1 MRPKRMLLPAL
12 VLTATALV
20 ATGCAQTRLQKVGPG
35 EAVTVLGP
43 PVRTNRTP
51 LEPALA
57 YLAKEIYAANQPKL
71 TIAVGDVKDYTGKYN
86 INEGNAIT
94 QGGSLMVYSALGKL
108 GGAVRIADRYDTNVA
123 QMELSFI
130 NQRELGDGQTHD
142 LGEGKAAKKVPWL
155 PYYGGSITQ
164 SDYYITG
171 GITELNY
178 NVQSGGVSIGVDM
191 INPQA
196 EVYTENVGI
205 DLQIV
210 NTKTLMVE
218 KTVSLEK
225 QITGFQVGFNIF
237 RFFGSDL
244 YDVNTG
250 NKSQEPL
257 QLGVRSTLEEAVLVL
272 VAAVEHVPEVPAL
285 EQMRDGYWIPPKTA
299 QEFLNEYQAAPAVA
313 EAPPAAAPMTPAPT
327 TPVAA
332 ATLPPAA
339 EAPPPAAA
347 PPPVAVAPPPP
358 EAGPPQPAAPPP
370 PAEPVATAP
379 PAPPPPAAKSTLNE
393 ETSPPLQNGLMGQ
406 TDGSIHVA
414 FDFGGADVT
423 GADVSEIDRAAQLA
437 RSQPV
442 QIMLTA
448 RANENWAPSK
458 RQALTAQRID
468 AVRRALQ
475 LRGILQITIAWVPA
489 PTATGIKMDGSGS
502 QEVAMLV
509 VSP

>member
-1 MRPKRMLLPAL
+1 MPAIIIRSEGGMPLKRMLLPAL
-12 VLTATALV
+12 ALTAMVLGV
-20 ATGCAQTRLQKVGPG
+20 TGCAQTRLEKVGPG

-57 YLAKEIYAANQPKL
+57 YLAKEIYASGQPKI

-123 QMELSFI
+123 QMELSFM
-130 NQRELGDGQTHD
+130 NQRELGDGQQHD
-142 LGEGKAAKKVPWL
+142 LGDGKAVKKVPWL

-178 NVQSGGVSIGVDM
+178 NVQSGGLLAQENQTG
-191 INPQA
+191 PQA
-196 EVYTENVGI
+196 EVYTESVGI

-237 RFFGSDL
+237 RFFGSNL

-257 QLGVRSTLEEAVLVL
+257 QLGVRSTLEEAVIDL
-272 VAAVEHVPEVPAL
+272 VAAVAHVPEVPAL
-285 EQMRDGYWIPPKTA
+285 DQMRDGYWIPPKTA
-299 QEFLNEYQAAPAVA
+299 AEFLSDYQAADAAAAAVPVATAPVAPVA
-313 EAPPAAAPMTPAPT
+313 EAPVAPA
-327 TPVAA
+327 
-332 ATLPPAA
+332 
-339 EAPPPAAA
+339 
-347 PPPVAVAPPPP
+347 PVAVAPPPP
-358 EAGPPQPAAPPP
+358 PPPAPVAVAPPP
-370 PAEPVATAP
+370 P
-379 PAPPPPAAKSTLNE
+379 PPPPAPAAAASPPAAPEATLNE
-393 ETSPPLQNGLMGQ
+393 KDNPPLQNGLMMQ
-406 TDGSIHVA
+406 SDGTIHVA
-414 FDFGGADVT
+414 FDFGDANLTGGDV
-423 GADVSEIDRAAQLA
+423 AQIDQAAQAA
-437 RSQPV
+437 RAKPV
-442 QIMLTA
+442 QLMLTA
-448 RANENWAPSK
+448 MANENWAPSK
-458 RQALTAQRID
+458 RQQLTGQRIE
-468 AVRRALQ
+468 AVRKALQ
-475 LRGILQITIAWVPA
+475 LRGIMQLTIAWVPA
-489 PTATGIKMDGSGS
+489 PTDTGIKMDGSGS
-502 QEVAMLV
+502 QQVAMLV
-509 VSP
+509 VQQ

>member
-1 MRPKRMLLPAL
+1 MRLSAL

-57 YLAKEIYAANQPKL
+57 YLAKEIYAVNQPKL

-108 GGAVRIADRYDTNVA
+108 GGAVQIANRYDTNVA

-130 NQRELGDGQTHD
+130 NQRELGDGQQHD
-142 LGEGKAAKKVPWL
+142 LGEGPQKKKVPWL

-178 NVQSGGVSIGVDM
+178 NIQSGGVSIGVDM

-237 RFFGSDL
+237 RFFGNDL

-257 QLGVRSTLEEAVLVL
+257 QLGIRSTLEEAVLML
-272 VAAVEHVPEVPAL
+272 VASVEHVPEVPAL
-285 EQMRDGYWIPPKTA
+285 DQMHDGYWIPPKTA

-313 EAPPAAAPMTPAPT
+313 EAPPAA
-327 TPVAA
+327 
-332 ATLPPAA
+332 
-339 EAPPPAAA
+339 
-347 PPPVAVAPPPP
+347 VAPPPM
-358 EAGPPQPAAPPP
+358 
-370 PAEPVATAP
+370 
-379 PAPPPPAAKSTLNE
+379 AAKRTLNE
-393 ETSPPLQNGLMGQ
+393 ETSPPLQNGLMAKA
-406 TDGSIHVA
+406 DGSIHVA
-414 FDFGGADVT
+414 FDFGDPNMT

-448 RANENWAPSK
+448 RVNENWAPSK

-468 AVRRALQ
+468 AVRKALQ
-475 LRGILQITIAWVPA
+475 LRGILKITIAWIPS
-489 PTATGIKMDGSGS
+489 PTDTGIKMDGAGS
-502 QEVAMLV
+502 QQVAILV